1 MDSSGC
7 FLDGKEG
14 CCTYLEDALLDDV
27 FIYIVEFLGQFHVNA
42 EIFLLLERT
51 NFVVMLH

>member
-1 MDSSGC
+1 MLSEWKD
-7 FLDGKEG
+7 G
-14 CCTYLEDALLDDV
+14 CCTYLEDALYDDV

-51 NFVVMLH
+51 LLLLCYIK